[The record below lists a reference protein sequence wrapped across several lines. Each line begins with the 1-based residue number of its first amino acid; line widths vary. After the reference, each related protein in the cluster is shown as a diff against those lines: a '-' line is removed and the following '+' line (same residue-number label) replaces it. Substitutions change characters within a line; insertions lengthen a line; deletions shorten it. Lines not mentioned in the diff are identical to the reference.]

1 MNIRAALVSSFCV
14 FLTAVS
20 VQAASVRTATLAELA
35 FVVEESAPA
44 TVVSYDHSLLSAQ
57 IDGRVLDVPVRVG
70 DHVSQGQ
77 VLVKLECSDYELVQV
92 QAVAAL
98 SALDARLV
106 LARQQLQRAEKLV
119 KQRNASE
126 ELRDQRRAELRA
138 LQAERRSAVAAV
150 DNAKLRVSRCEI
162 QAPFSGT
169 ITERPAMLGSLASIG
184 TPLVKVLSDTPPE
197 LSAQVSSALLHSL
210 TNAEDA
216 FFVNDRIRYPVQLR
230 VDLPLVNAVT
240 RTREVRMRFTEKS
253 ALTGAS
259 GRLIWRN
266 NQQQIPAQYAVKRE
280 GVLGLMLWRGG
291 RAEFFALPNALEG
304 QALKVDLP
312 ADTELIVEG
321 QHSVEDGETVERL
334 ESADAATPAE

>member
-1 MNIRAALVSSFCV
+1 MNPGAVIASSLIFL
-14 FLTAVS
+14 LTAFS
-20 VQAASVRTATLAELA
+20 VQAASVRTATVAELA
-35 FVVEESAPA
+35 FAVEESAPA

-57 IDGRVLDVPVRVG
+57 IEGRVLEVPVRVG
-70 DHVSQGQ
+70 DKVAQGQ
-77 VLVKLECSDYELVQV
+77 VLVKLECSDYQLARS
-92 QAVAAL
+92 QALSAL

-150 DNAKLRVSRCEI
+150 DNAKLRVSRCDI
-162 QAPFSGT
+162 PAPFSGT
-169 ITERPAMLGSLASIG
+169 VTERPAMLGSLASIG

-197 LSAQVSSALLHSL
+197 LSVQISPALLPSL
-210 TNAEDA
+210 QNAKAPYFLSDQM
-216 FFVNDRIRYPVQLR
+216 RYPVKLR
-230 VDLPLVNAVT
+230 VELPLVNTIT
-240 RTREVRMRFTEKS
+240 RTREVRMRFTETP

-266 NQQQIPAQYAVKRE
+266 RQQQIPSQYAVKRE
-280 GVLGLMLWRGG
+280 GVMGLMLLRQG
-291 RAEFFALPNALEG
+291 RAEFLASPDTLEG
-304 QALKVDLP
+304 QALRVELP
-312 ADTELIVEG
+312 ADTELIIEG
-321 QHSVEDGETVERL
+321 QHAVQDGETVERL